1 MQIDMFSLIEHV
13 FYAAVEL
20 CGLFLD
26 DAFQFEDCLSRKCR
40 ADCSTTDTMEF
51 VASCS
56 KGSSLQTKRVI
67 EVRCLG
73 RRFGTDIV
81 QLLKIFGIGEM
92 NLVRGDADNWACLR
106 Y

>member
-1 MQIDMFSLIEHV
+1 MQIDGFSLIEQV

-20 CGLFLD
+20 CALFLD
-26 DAFQFEDCLSRKCR
+26 DAFQFEDSLSRKRR

-51 VASCS
+51 VASCP
-56 KGSSLQTKRVI
+56 KGSSLQTKCVI

-73 RRFGTDIV
+73 RRLGTDVV
-81 QLLKIFGIGEM
+81 QLLIIFRIGEM
-92 NLVRGDADNWACLR
+92 NLVRGDADNWACVG